1 MFAGKVNVPSHKQ
14 GNGKLD
20 GRRSKTPKMLTKLLD
35 MAGKLMGGGVAK
47 KHARGVKRPL
57 SQKRDAVKRTN
68 SVTGDDCGR
77 SEGDETKTDTM
88 ADDNARHPPARDSTS
103 ISRSPGTDHPKIVRR
118 RKLKAVKL
126 DASDED
132 SVKTGR
138 ERDLYDPP
146 SPAGS
151 CDSFSSNEPLM
162 SLQRNS
168 SERKPNHLATDKQ
181 VLPKEL
187 PVTSIKDEADKN
199 ESVALKSAVASPAMG
214 VAAGVTGLNRTGIT
228 GVSADENSSKQDHSA
243 DMETAMVCVKDN
255 HVTGDKSISTMSC
268 SGVKEN
274 TPKMFNGVAPVSVQA
289 QVSSVVTQASLP
301 QQERNESETIAGEKP
316 KRRHYKR
323 RSALELLNDVD
334 GPPSRVSR
342 LNEQKMSRRSK
353 KQVDIVPKMAQAADS
368 LPSVAD
374 SVPSIA
380 TTDSMPS
387 IATTDSVPSAA
398 AADSLPSVAA
408 ADSLPSVAAID
419 SVSSVADSVPSI
431 ATTDSLPS
439 VATTDSVPSAAAA
452 DSLPSVAATDS
463 LPSVAATDSLPSIA
477 ATDTVP
483 SIAAADSVPSI
494 AATDSL
500 PIDAAAACVTDR
512 TTTPKKTDQDNECKN
527 IPDVEVKF
535 AEDQGKKDDK
545 ISTAPSVVEVKNC
558 TTVVKK
564 PSVEGSGKGL
574 NVKHADQK
582 VGELKKGP
590 RAKKHKGVKRKYKGI
605 KQTNNELPSTEPP
618 PGKNMLAGNITSTEV
633 TTNVDK
639 PRSRTALLPKSF
651 SVKRMT
657 TRGKKNRYWWLFS
670 KQTKKVRE
678 AARDVETEC
687 VSRSGK
693 EKDLLAQCKPCC
705 VMLVDFFGCRKIG
718 RMMALAAEGGDS
730 LDMGSCKPTGLETTE
745 PATKVAKVDVCEKL
759 LGECFS
765 VAARHDGS
773 SVSDLTPTSSSAV
786 RTDASSAATSSSD
799 DVDRMSAARIPRT
812 VPSAEPQPLCSRHR
826 RFKCNHCSFKTT
838 VRSVMDQHVNTHS
851 NIQPYLCGHCHRAFD
866 TRDNVVTHTKQDHH
880 GQLYSIV
887 RRRELADGADYTTQY
902 VQREQPVA
910 TVPVSEESPQP
921 DDDKAHVR
929 PRIPILD
936 AVNPRQPYY
945 QCKRCTYATSSVVT
959 IQHHVLDVHSCDRRL
974 ICPLCDRAYC
984 KTVTGMTKHY
994 KRWHGDSVVQ
1004 LRYEPDY
1011 YEVWDIKQ
1019 AEANGVDTACSVRL
1033 PCPDS
1038 AQFDGQP
1045 LIGQPLIVQPG
1056 QTFLSQNGMS
1066 SERPHPLTL
1075 QPSVRYSAKGRAE
1088 TTTAT
1093 DKKVA
1098 LTVLSPD
1105 ELSNPAVVR
1114 HELLAP
1120 YQDDGRVNPLSSVP
1134 VSCST
1139 DAPVAHQNTS
1149 STMPLLLAVDSYTVP
1164 PRQFTADK
1172 ADEPIALTMDSPSSL
1187 RDVNRRSIFAENV
1200 RNGTDS
1206 SSASSLR
1213 TATCLT
1219 KYPVPEM
1226 DMNNRS
1232 SPADIDDVPE
1242 LIKGDYGSA
1251 GALDTMPL
1259 LEKVSFLTYMGSMF
1273 LMRHLARPCAS
1284 SPDSSLSDK

>member
-20 GRRSKTPKMLTKLLD
+20 GRRSKKPKMLTKLLD
-35 MAGKLMGGGVAK
+35 MAGKLMGGGVSK
-47 KHARGVKRPL
+47 KHARGVKRQL
-57 SQKRDAVKRTN
+57 SQKRDDVNRTN

-77 SEGDETKTDTM
+77 SESDERNTDTM
-88 ADDNARHPPARDSTS
+88 ADDNAKHKPARD
-103 ISRSPGTDHPKIVRR
+103 GIVKQR

-126 DASDED
+126 DTSSED

-146 SPAGS
+146 SPARS

-168 SERKPNHLATDKQ
+168 SELKPNHLATDKQ

-187 PVTSIKDEADKN
+187 PVTSIKDEADKK
-199 ESVALKSAVASPAMG
+199 ECVPLKSTVASPAMG
-214 VAAGVTGLNRTGIT
+214 VAVGVTGLNRTGIT
-228 GVSADENSSKQDHSA
+228 GVSADENSSRQDHSS
-243 DMETAMVCVKDN
+243 DIETAMVCVKDN
-255 HVTGDKSISTMSC
+255 HVSDDKSISTMSLA
-268 SGVKEN
+268 GVKGN
-274 TPKMFNGVAPVSVQA
+274 TPKILNGVAPVSVQA
-289 QVSSVVTQASLP
+289 QVSSAVTQASLP

-342 LNEQKMSRRSK
+342 LHEQKMSRRSK
-353 KQVDIVPKMAQAADS
+353 EQVDIVPKMAQAADS

-380 TTDSMPS
+380 TTDSLPS
-387 IATTDSVPSAA
+387 VAAADSVPSAA

-408 ADSLPSVAAID
+408 TDSLPSVAATD
-419 SVSSVADSVPSI
+419 SVPSVADSVPSI

-463 LPSVAATDSLPSIA
+463 LPSIAATDS
-477 ATDTVP
+477 VP
-483 SIAAADSVPSI
+483 SVAAADSVPSI

-500 PIDAAAACVTDR
+500 PIDADAACVTDR

-527 IPDVEVKF
+527 IPDVEVKLPEKF

-545 ISTAPSVVEVKNC
+545 ISTAPSVVATENC

-574 NVKHADQK
+574 DVKHADQK
-582 VGELKKGP
+582 VGEMEKGP

-605 KQTNNELPSTEPP
+605 KQTNNELTSTEPP
-618 PGKNMLAGNITSTEV
+618 QGKKMLADNQTSTED
-633 TTNVDK
+633 TANVDK
-639 PRSRTALLPKSF
+639 PRGRPALLPKSY

-687 VSRSGK
+687 MSRSGK
-693 EKDLLAQCKPCC
+693 EKDLLAQCRPCR

-730 LDMGSCKPTGLETTE
+730 LDTGSCKPTGLETTE

-759 LGECFS
+759 LGECLS

-851 NIQPYLCGHCHRAFD
+851 NIQPYLCGHCHKAFD

-902 VQREQPVA
+902 VRREQPVA

-1088 TTTAT
+1088 TAT
-1093 DKKVA
+1093 DKKVTLA
-1098 LTVLSPD
+1098 VLSPE
-1105 ELSNPAVVR
+1105 ELLNKPAIVR

-1120 YQDDGRVNPLSSVP
+1120 YHDDGRVNPLSSVP

-1164 PRQFTADK
+1164 PPRQLTASK

-1187 RDVNRRSIFAENV
+1187 RDVNRRSIFRENV

-1219 KYPVPEM
+1219 KDPVPQM

-1242 LIKGDYGSA
+1242 LIKGNYGSA

-1259 LEKVSFLTYMGSMF
+1259 LEKVSFLAFMWCRCF
-1273 LMRHLARPCAS
+1273 LCDAS
-1284 SPDSSLSDK
+1284 I

>member
-20 GRRSKTPKMLTKLLD
+20 GRRSKKPKMLTKLLD

-47 KHARGVKRPL
+47 KHARGVKRQL

-77 SEGDETKTDTM
+77 SEGDETKTDTDTM
-88 ADDNARHPPARDSTS
+88 VDVNAKHPPARDSTS
-103 ISRSPGTDHPKIVRR
+103 ISRSLGTDHPKIVRR

-132 SVKTGR
+132 SVKTERG
-138 ERDLYDPP
+138 RDLYDPP
-146 SPAGS
+146 SPARS

-162 SLQRNS
+162 SLQRDS
-168 SERKPNHLATDKQ
+168 SVVKPKCLATDKHTAI
-181 VLPKEL
+181 LKEL
-187 PVTSIKDEADKN
+187 PVASVKDDEEVKK
-199 ESVALKSAVASPAMG
+199 ECVALKSTVAVPAMG
-214 VAAGVTGLNRTGIT
+214 LTVGVTGLNRTRIT
-228 GVSADENSSKQDHSA
+228 GVSTQANSSKQDHSS
-243 DMETAMVCVKDN
+243 DMETVMVSVKDN
-255 HVTGDKSISTMSC
+255 HVTGDKSISTVIFA
-268 SGVKEN
+268 GVKEN
-274 TPKMFNGVAPVSVQA
+274 TLKILNGVAPVSVEA

-301 QQERNESETIAGEKP
+301 QQERNESETIPGEKP

-353 KQVDIVPKMAQAADS
+353 EQVDIVPKMAQAADS

-380 TTDSMPS
+380 TTDSLPS
-387 IATTDSVPSAA
+387 IAAA
-398 AADSLPSVAA
+398 
-408 ADSLPSVAAID
+408 
-419 SVSSVADSVPSI
+419 
-431 ATTDSLPS
+431 
-439 VATTDSVPSAAAA
+439 DSVPSAAAA

-463 LPSVAATDSLPSIA
+463 LPSVAATDSLP
-477 ATDTVP
+477 
-483 SIAAADSVPSI
+483 
-494 AATDSL
+494 
-500 PIDAAAACVTDR
+500 IDAAAACVTYR
-512 TTTPKKTDQDNECKN
+512 TTTPKKTDQDKECKN
-527 IPDVEVKF
+527 IPDVEVKLPEKF
-535 AEDQGKKDDK
+535 AEDQGKQDDK
-545 ISTAPSVVEVKNC
+545 ISTAPSVVEVKNG

-564 PSVEGSGKGL
+564 PSVEGSGL

-639 PRSRTALLPKSF
+639 PRSRAALLPKSY

-670 KQTKKVRE
+670 KQAKKVRE

-730 LDMGSCKPTGLETTE
+730 LDTGSCKPTGLETTE

-759 LGECFS
+759 LGECLS

-902 VQREQPVA
+902 VRREQPVA

-1098 LTVLSPD
+1098 LSVLSPD
-1105 ELSNPAVVR
+1105 EPLSKPAVVR

-1120 YQDDGRVNPLSSVP
+1120 YQDDGRVNPFSSVP

-1200 RNGTDS
+1200 RNSTDS

-1219 KYPVPEM
+1219 KDPVPEM

-1242 LIKGDYGSA
+1242 LIKGDNGSA

-1259 LEKVSFLTYMGSMF
+1259 LEKVSFLAFMWCRCF
-1273 LMRHLARPCAS
+1273 L
-1284 SPDSSLSDK
+1284 